1 MPALG
6 ELWQLC
12 LNYKEAGPVLQALNL
27 FDVESVDIGPLSS
40 TMNGNKIMV
49 EGVVK
54 NYSVW
59 SLDIEFGC
67 SDTWIEK
74 QGGKI
79 TTSPQTIDPEREKG
93 VRPVLT
99 IKKGK

>member
-1 MPALG
+1 M
-6 ELWQLC
+6 
-12 LNYKEAGPVLQALNL
+12 
-27 FDVESVDIGPLSS
+27 ESSDIGPLSS
-40 TMNGNKIMV
+40 TMNGNNIMV

-54 NYSVW
+54 NYSIW
-59 SLDIEFGC
+59 GLDIEFGC

-79 TTSPQTIDPEREKG
+79 TTSPQTIDREREKG

-99 IKKGK
+99 INKK

>member
-1 MPALG
+1 M
-6 ELWQLC
+6 
-12 LNYKEAGPVLQALNL
+12 
-27 FDVESVDIGPLSS
+27 I
-40 TMNGNKIMV
+40 

-74 QGGKI
+74 QWGKI

-99 IKKGK
+99 INKGK

>member
-1 MPALG
+1 
-6 ELWQLC
+6 
-12 LNYKEAGPVLQALNL
+12 
-27 FDVESVDIGPLSS
+27 
-40 TMNGNKIMV
+40 MV

-99 IKKGK
+99 ISK

>member
-27 FDVESVDIGPLSS
+27 FDVESSDIGPLSS
-40 TMNGNKIMV
+40 TMNGDSIMV
-49 EGVVK
+49 EGIT
-54 NYSVW
+54 NGHSVW
-59 SLDIEFGC
+59 DLDIEFGC
-67 SDTWIEK
+67 SDAWIK
-74 QGGKI
+74 DSGGYI
-79 TTSPQTIDPEREKG
+79 TPAPQTVVREREKG

-99 IKKGK
+99 INKRK